1 MYNLIM
7 EKIEL
12 GLPQTPE
19 IAPVKVIDVELINN
33 ILGTLKS
40 FVYTQEH
47 AHTND
52 FSSSH
57 KNHSYNYESGYD
69 RIVANR
75 QSPEGRDLAYQLA
88 HIFSDLYS
96 EDSTE
101 DKYYSDNSERF
112 DDSGTWLNHHFRGND
127 VLLSS
132 LNTLLEYK
140 DTIGLIGFRRIVI
153 DIATRWEVVMSMIEE
168 DNLFQGDSLYTKM
181 QQVVFAALS
190 SYASKS
196 NEDFGLKFDDLLRI
210 DVIDETSE
218 GLSKND
224 VLTMEKIYS
233 ANYFDKPELRDVLLE
248 KFKKNLTSNPGTFV
262 TVRFDGEI
270 IGYYELDSVGT
281 NKIHFGKFNVAPG
294 LEGIGLGTLLLDK
307 RLNIDAKNNIVLAE
321 CDLFAGISR
330 KYLKDG
336 SIGYKTTEIGEIFAL
351 SIARNDSVNNL
362 FKSKILK
369 DDDVYTKDPQPDL
382 LDENYEIL
390 GGDVVVVKGSWYVD
404 PNIAGASSDIEKRL
418 SELLDGK
425 LNGSKY
431 VITHIFEREINPEDR
446 ECATYFVLE
455 AIKDEDLE
463 SYLNRFEKIE

>member
-1 MYNLIM
+1 
-7 EKIEL
+7 
-12 GLPQTPE
+12 
-19 IAPVKVIDVELINN
+19 
-33 ILGTLKS
+33 
-40 FVYTQEH
+40 
-47 AHTND
+47 
-52 FSSSH
+52 
-57 KNHSYNYESGYD
+57 
-69 RIVANR
+69 
-75 QSPEGRDLAYQLA
+75 
-88 HIFSDLYS
+88 
-96 EDSTE
+96 
-101 DKYYSDNSERF
+101 
-112 DDSGTWLNHHFRGND
+112 
-127 VLLSS
+127 
-132 LNTLLEYK
+132 
-140 DTIGLIGFRRIVI
+140 
-153 DIATRWEVVMSMIEE
+153 
-168 DNLFQGDSLYTKM
+168 
-181 QQVVFAALS
+181 
-190 SYASKS
+190 
-196 NEDFGLKFDDLLRI
+196 
-210 DVIDETSE
+210 
-218 GLSKND
+218 
-224 VLTMEKIYS
+224 MEKIYS